1 MIKTMVLK
9 LEPDIVIFQ
18 KCIHCGNIMVA
29 TLHVFVGDTNRCNL
43 CNKDFIIMG
52 ANVINTT

>member
-18 KCIHCGNIMVA
+18 KCIYCGNIMVA

-43 CNKDFIIMG
+43 CNKDFIVMG
-52 ANVINTT
+52 ANRN